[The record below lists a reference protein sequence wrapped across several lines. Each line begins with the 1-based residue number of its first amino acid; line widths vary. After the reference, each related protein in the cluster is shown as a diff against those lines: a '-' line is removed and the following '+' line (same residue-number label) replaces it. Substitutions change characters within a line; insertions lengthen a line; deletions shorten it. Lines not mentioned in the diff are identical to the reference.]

1 MDRVKI
7 LGQIPLFKD
16 LTSADLQKLSDI
28 AKDVTFD
35 KGQHVFQEGSIGD
48 SLFAIE
54 SGSVCVVK
62 GASVGGEEVASLSSG
77 QHFGEMALIDDG
89 PRSATIEAAEPTTLV
104 QIKREDLENLLATD
118 LDLAHRIYRTMAKY
132 LCFRLRQTT
141 KDFATTAEKAKML
154 NSYIFQY

>member
-16 LTSADLQKLSDI
+16 LTGADLQKLSNI
-28 AKDVTFD
+28 AKEVTFG
-35 KGQHVFQEGSIGD
+35 KGQHVFEEGNTGD

-54 SGSVCVVK
+54 SGLVRVVK
-62 GASVGGEEVASLSSG
+62 SASVGGEEVATLNSG

-89 PRSATIEAAEPTTLV
+89 PRSATIEAVEPTTLV
-104 QIKREDLENLLATD
+104 QIKRDDLEGLLATD
-118 LDLAHRIYRTMAKY
+118 LDLAHRIYKIMAKY

-141 KDFATTAEKAKML
+141 KDFATTVEKANML